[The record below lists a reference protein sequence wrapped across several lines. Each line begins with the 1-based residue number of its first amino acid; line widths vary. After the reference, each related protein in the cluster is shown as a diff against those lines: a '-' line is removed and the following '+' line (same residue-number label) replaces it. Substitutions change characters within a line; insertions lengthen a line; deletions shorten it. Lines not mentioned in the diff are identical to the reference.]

1 MKSNDIENSFKSWMA
16 GNYKKMSMQQISNMS
31 QLYYDLFKEVP
42 KWKKSWKI
50 TLSDGTQLKDLKL
63 SGNNYISKTKITEDD
78 FKGKLSKITIE
89 NETDKTSEELEHMEL
104 VQIVHYEDGYYFV
117 LRQLSA
123 DEIDKIKTKADIE
136 YLAMMTDVDLE
147 EV

>member
-1 MKSNDIENSFKSWMA
+1 ME
-16 GNYKKMSMQQISNMS
+16 
-31 QLYYDLFKEVP
+31 ET
-42 KWKKSWKI
+42 WKI

-136 YLAMMTDVDLE
+136 YLAMVTDVDLE

>member
-1 MKSNDIENSFKSWMA
+1 ME
-16 GNYKKMSMQQISNMS
+16 
-31 QLYYDLFKEVP
+31 ET
-42 KWKKSWKI
+42 WKI

-78 FKGKLSKITIE
+78 FEGKLSKIVIE
-89 NETDKTSEELEHMEL
+89 NESDKTSEELEHVEL

-117 LRQLSA
+117 LRQLSQ
-123 DEIDKIKTKADIE
+123 DEIDKQKMQGDIE
-136 YLAMMTDVDLE
+136 YLAMMTNTDME

>member
-1 MKSNDIENSFKSWMA
+1 ME
-16 GNYKKMSMQQISNMS
+16 
-31 QLYYDLFKEVP
+31 
-42 KWKKSWKI
+42 KSWKI

-78 FKGKLSKITIE
+78 FKGKLSKVIIE
-89 NETDKTSEELEHMEL
+89 NETDKISEELEHVEL

-117 LRQLSA
+117 LRQLSQ
-123 DEIDKIKTKADIE
+123 DEIDKQKMQGDIE
-136 YLAMMTDVDLE
+136 YLAMMTNTDME

>member
-1 MKSNDIENSFKSWMA
+1 ME
-16 GNYKKMSMQQISNMS
+16 
-31 QLYYDLFKEVP
+31 
-42 KWKKSWKI
+42 KSWKI

-78 FKGKLSKITIE
+78 IKGKLSKVIIE
-89 NETDKTSEELEHMEL
+89 NETDKISVELEHVEL

-117 LRQLSA
+117 LRQLSQ
-123 DEIDKIKTKADIE
+123 DEIDKQKMQGDIE
-136 YLAMMTDVDLE
+136 YLAMMTNTDME

>member
-1 MKSNDIENSFKSWMA
+1 MEKSF
-16 GNYKKMSMQQISNMS
+16 
-31 QLYYDLFKEVP
+31 
-42 KWKKSWKI
+42 KI
-50 TLSDGTQLKDLKL
+50 TLADGTQLKNLKL
-63 SGNNYISKTKITEDD
+63 SGNNYISKVKITEDD
-78 FKGKLSKITIE
+78 FKRKLSKITIE
-89 NETDKTSEELEHMEL
+89 NETDKTSEKLEHVEL

-117 LRQLSA
+117 LRQLST

>member
-1 MKSNDIENSFKSWMA
+1 ME
-16 GNYKKMSMQQISNMS
+16 
-31 QLYYDLFKEVP
+31 
-42 KWKKSWKI
+42 KSWKI

-78 FKGKLSKITIE
+78 FKGKLSKVIIE
-89 NETDKTSEELEHMEL
+89 NETDKISVELGHVEL

-117 LRQLSA
+117 LRQLSQ
-123 DEIDKIKTKADIE
+123 DEIDKQKMQGDIE
-136 YLAMMTDVDLE
+136 YLAMMTNTDME

>member
-1 MKSNDIENSFKSWMA
+1 MEKSF
-16 GNYKKMSMQQISNMS
+16 
-31 QLYYDLFKEVP
+31 
-42 KWKKSWKI
+42 KI
-50 TLSDGTQLKDLKL
+50 TLADGTQHKNLKL
-63 SGNNYISKTKITEDD
+63 SGNNYISKVKITEDD

-104 VQIVHYEDGYYFV
+104 VQILDYGDKGYYFV

-123 DEIDKIKTKADIE
+123 DEIDKLKMQGDIE
-136 YLAMMTDVDLE
+136 YLAMMTNTDME

>member
-1 MKSNDIENSFKSWMA
+1 ME
-16 GNYKKMSMQQISNMS
+16 
-31 QLYYDLFKEVP
+31 
-42 KWKKSWKI
+42 KSWKI
-50 TLSDGTQLKDLKL
+50 TLSDGTQLKNLKL

-89 NETDKTSEELEHMEL
+89 NETDKTSEELEHVEL
-104 VQIVHYEDGYYFV
+104 VQIVHYEDVYYFV

>member
-1 MKSNDIENSFKSWMA
+1 MEKSF
-16 GNYKKMSMQQISNMS
+16 
-31 QLYYDLFKEVP
+31 
-42 KWKKSWKI
+42 KI
-50 TLSDGTQLKDLKL
+50 TLADGTQLKNLKL
-63 SGNNYISKTKITEDD
+63 SGNNYISKVKITEDD

-104 VQIVHYEDGYYFV
+104 VQILDYGDKEYYFV

-123 DEIDKIKTKADIE
+123 DEIDKLKMQGDIE
-136 YLAMMTDVDLE
+136 YLAMMTNTDME

>member
-1 MKSNDIENSFKSWMA
+1 MEEI
-16 GNYKKMSMQQISNMS
+16 
-31 QLYYDLFKEVP
+31 
-42 KWKKSWKI
+42 WKI

-63 SGNNYISKTKITEDD
+63 NGNNYISKTRITEDN

-89 NETDKTSEELEHMEL
+89 NETDKTSEEFEHIEL
-104 VQIVHYEDGYYFV
+104 VQIVHCEDGYYFV
-117 LRQLSA
+117 LRQLSQ

>member
-1 MKSNDIENSFKSWMA
+1 ME
-16 GNYKKMSMQQISNMS
+16 
-31 QLYYDLFKEVP
+31 
-42 KWKKSWKI
+42 KSWKI

-89 NETDKTSEELEHMEL
+89 NETDKTSEELEHVEL

-123 DEIDKIKTKADIE
+123 GEIDKIKTKADIE

>member
-1 MKSNDIENSFKSWMA
+1 MEKSF
-16 GNYKKMSMQQISNMS
+16 
-31 QLYYDLFKEVP
+31 
-42 KWKKSWKI
+42 KI
-50 TLSDGTQLKDLKL
+50 TLADGTQLKNLKL
-63 SGNNYISKTKITEDD
+63 SGNNYISKVKITEDD

-104 VQIVHYEDGYYFV
+104 VQILDYGDKGYYFV

-123 DEIDKIKTKADIE
+123 DEIDKLKMQGDIE
-136 YLAMMTDVDLE
+136 YLAMMTNTDME

>member
-1 MKSNDIENSFKSWMA
+1 ME
-16 GNYKKMSMQQISNMS
+16 
-31 QLYYDLFKEVP
+31 
-42 KWKKSWKI
+42 KSWKI

-78 FKGKLSKITIE
+78 FKGKLSKVVIE
-89 NETDKTSEELEHMEL
+89 NETDKISEELEHVEL

-117 LRQLSA
+117 LRQLSQ
-123 DEIDKIKTKADIE
+123 DEIDKQKMQGDIE
-136 YLAMMTDVDLE
+136 YLAMMTNTDME

>member
-1 MKSNDIENSFKSWMA
+1 ME
-16 GNYKKMSMQQISNMS
+16 
-31 QLYYDLFKEVP
+31 
-42 KWKKSWKI
+42 KSWKI

-78 FKGKLSKITIE
+78 FKGKLLKVIIE
-89 NETDKTSEELEHMEL
+89 NETDKISEELEHVEL

-117 LRQLSA
+117 LRQLSQ
-123 DEIDKIKTKADIE
+123 DEIDKQKMQGDIE
-136 YLAMMTDVDLE
+136 YLAMMTNTDME